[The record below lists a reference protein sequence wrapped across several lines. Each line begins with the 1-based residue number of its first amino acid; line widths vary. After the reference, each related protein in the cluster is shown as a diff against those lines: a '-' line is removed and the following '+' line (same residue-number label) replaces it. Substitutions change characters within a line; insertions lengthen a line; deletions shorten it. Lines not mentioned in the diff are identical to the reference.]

1 MAKGN
6 IIIGLDIGT
15 GTIKAMAAFKP
26 KVKEHSFFSTQ
37 RSARVKEEDLEVLG
51 IWEEISSGIRK
62 GVVINPSEVA
72 GLIQPIFRKIE
83 NDINKKID
91 STYVS
96 VGGCHVF
103 CAPSHGLVS
112 VSRADQK
119 ISPEDVERVLQAAQ
133 TFSLPSNRQILEV
146 FPREFIIDGEKGIKE
161 ALGMHGVRL
170 EADVLVLGGF
180 APYLKNLTAAVLN
193 SGLHI
198 NDLVFSPVAS
208 ARAVLTPR
216 EKELGVALLDIGAGT
231 TGLSVFEERDLT
243 HVAVFPIGSGHITN
257 DIAIGL
263 KTDVDIAERVK
274 LEFGTLSF
282 QGSDKKEKIK
292 ISEEETIVFS
302 RKQLS
307 KIIESRVSEIFREVA
322 KELKK
327 ISKHNL
333 LPGGIVLT
341 GGGAKLPRI
350 KDLAK
355 KDFRL
360 PCRLGF
366 PQGFSSPQD
375 DPRFATVCGLVL
387 RGADLE
393 SGKTEWSGDFSLPR
407 KGIGSK
413 IKKIFR
419 IFIP

>member
-15 GTIKAMAAFKP
+15 GTIKALAAFKP
-26 KVKEHSFFSTQ
+26 Q
-37 RSARVKEEDLEVLG
+37 KEENLEVLG

-62 GVVINPSEVA
+62 GVVINPAEVT
-72 GLIQPIFRKIE
+72 GLIQPVFKKIE
-83 NDINKKID
+83 KEINKKID
-91 STYVS
+91 STYVN

-119 ISPEDVERVLQAAQ
+119 ISAEDIERVLQAAQ
-133 TFSLPSNRQILEV
+133 TFSLPSNRQILEI
-146 FPREFIIDGEKGIKE
+146 FPKEFIIDGEKGVKE
-161 ALGMHGVRL
+161 ALGMQGVRL

-180 APYLKNLTAAVLN
+180 SPYLKNLTAAVLN

-208 ARAVLTPR
+208 SRAVLTPR

-231 TGLSVFEERDLT
+231 TGLAVFEEGNLI
-243 HVAVFPIGSGHITN
+243 HVAVFPIGSSHITN

-263 KTDVDIAERVK
+263 KTDIGIAERIK

-292 ISEEETIVFS
+292 LSEEEMLVFS

-307 KIIESRVSEIFREVA
+307 KIIESRVSEIFREVS

-327 ISKHNL
+327 ISKHNS
-333 LPGGIVLT
+333 LPAGIVLT
-341 GGGAKLPRI
+341 GGGARLPKIRES
-350 KDLAK
+350 AK
-355 KDFRL
+355 KEFRL
-360 PCRLGF
+360 PCRVGLI
-366 PQGFSSPQD
+366 QGFSLPQD
-375 DPRFATVCGLVL
+375 DPRFAAVCGLVL

-393 SGKTEWSGDFSLPR
+393 SGKSEWAGDFSVSR
-407 KGIGSK
+407 KGFASK
-413 IKKIFR
+413 VKKIFR